1 LGLIL
6 RREHAHVDE
15 EVEGMREE
23 NLEEHRVVEESIE
36 SVLRE
41 EEVEHRTV
49 QDSFDSL
56 RWGLVRA

>member
-1 LGLIL
+1 M
-6 RREHAHVDE
+6 DE

-41 EEVEHRTV
+41 EEVDHRTME
-49 QDSFDSL
+49 DSFDSL
-56 RWGLVRA
+56 CWGLMRA